1 MERDL
6 AEEGMLQLHGAVGVL
21 RIRIGGAAA
30 SDCKNDRRNAGL
42 RIKSMSNQR
51 NPEESRT
58 RMCAGCSARTFCTA
72 ENSTAWKNTY
82 RKMRCKSTRV

>member
-1 MERDL
+1 MDRDL

-42 RIKSMSNQR
+42 RIKCMSNQR
-51 NPEESRT
+51 NPEQSRT
-58 RMCAGCSARTFCTA
+58 RMCSGCSTRALCTA
-72 ENSTAWKNTY
+72 ENTTAWNNTY
-82 RKMRCKSTRV
+82 GRMKE